1 MKLKERDGSVRG
13 IGEEIVD
20 ILVMYEITKNNKLI
34 FFKKNFL
41 TNKYKIFFKLTLIIY
56 LFCYLNIFNYD
67 CRKRSCGMNKKRNS

>member
-13 IGEEIVD
+13 VGEEIVD

-41 TNKYKIFFKLTLIIY
+41 TNKYKIFF
-56 LFCYLNIFNYD
+56 
-67 CRKRSCGMNKKRNS
+67 